1 MTQSRNPSPSRLRH
15 NAMVSDLVTP
25 QLSFGFTP
33 SASPAPAADEPPTPA
48 LPAKLPMGARL
59 RRVMIDDQSLDYLL
73 LRSRRK
79 SIGFRI
85 GDDGLRVTAP
95 QWVSVAQIDEA
106 IREKAP
112 WIRNKLHEWKQR
124 KERLALNQTR
134 WEQGGTLPYLGQRIV
149 LNLDPAGALRFSGD
163 ADQPAAGDVL
173 LLPLA
178 SSADPKQIQ
187 DGVQAWLHHQARRI
201 FDARLQHFQALH
213 GLKINQW
220 RLSSASTRWGS
231 CTQAGNIRL
240 NWRLIHFPL
249 EIIDYVIVHELAHLR
264 EMNHSSQFWAEV
276 EQLLPGFESAR
287 DALRRH
293 DPASLPQFL

>member
-1 MTQSRNPSPSRLRH
+1 MTQSRNPSSSRLRD

-33 SASPAPAADEPPTPA
+33 SPAPPAPPSAPEPS
-48 LPAKLPMGARL
+48 LPSKLPMGARL
-59 RRVMIDDQSLDYLL
+59 RRVLIDGQHLDYLL
-73 LRSRRK
+73 IRSRRK

-95 QWVSVAQIDEA
+95 QWVSIAQIDDA

-112 WIRNKLHEWKQR
+112 WIHNKLHEWEQR
-124 KERLALNQTR
+124 KAQLALNQTR
-134 WEQGGTLPYLGQRIV
+134 WEAGGTLPYLGQHIV
-149 LNLDPAGALRFSGD
+149 LSLDPAGALRFSGD
-163 ADQPAAGDVL
+163 LDHPTAGDVL
-173 LLPLA
+173 SLPLA
-178 SSADPKQIQ
+178 SQADAKQIQ

-201 FDARLQHFQALH
+201 FGARLQYFQALH
-213 GLKINQW
+213 GLTVNQW
-220 RLSSASTRWGS
+220 RLSSAATRWGS

-264 EMNHSSQFWAEV
+264 EMNHSAQFWAEV

-293 DPASLPQFL
+293 DPASLPQFT